1 VKCTSALNVVRG
13 KPTADSFALKISM
26 QTTGEILVIAAS
38 VQWAREIMRKIDILC
53 DRS

>member
-1 VKCTSALNVVRG
+1 VKCPSALNVVRG
-13 KPTADSFALKISM
+13 KPTADSFALKIM

-38 VQWAREIMRKIDILC
+38 VQWAREKMRKIDSLC